1 MIPGAAPNCG
11 APALAQAQ
19 DSFPTSP
26 LEKRVG
32 CKVCWMALPKVP
44 RQKQLKCKCNRSVLL
59 EPNKHT
65 WSDTHMA
72 TNTQRVF
79 TLRLVLGPPARRGSN
94 TFHTHD
100 KDRMPSEVPRK
111 TDQANIKRAGRYKT
125 QGPQSPLKFTFR
137 RR

>member
-11 APALAQAQ
+11 ARSLASSTVHSTRMFCPRPHDKDHDCAVWHPSAKQCTR
-19 DSFPTSP
+19 TSATVTF
-26 LEKRVG
+26 K
-32 CKVCWMALPKVP
+32 
-44 RQKQLKCKCNRSVLL
+44 L
-59 EPNKHT
+59 EPIKHKR
-65 WSDTHMA
+65 SDTHMA

-94 TFHTHD
+94 TFHKHD

-111 TDQANIKRAGRYKT
+111 TDQANIKRTGRYET